1 MPLRRSPATVQVSS
15 TAIAVPTVMVPTGL
29 CAVMRTMLWHRYTLR
44 VHTSLCVGLVL
55 LTGLGLALSVSLVF
69 HHTALIP
76 YAHAETMAMAPS
88 SALAA
93 GIEAYEK
100 GFMQEAI
107 PLFEQA
113 VAAQPSDPT
122 THLWLARALQK
133 QGGAENTAR
142 AIQAFRQVLQLDPQN
157 VEALTTLGEVLTWD
171 MATRQEGVAMLKR
184 AFELNPSKPE
194 AAKALV
200 QVMIWEQRFEEAL
213 PYAQQVHPMLAQD
226 KAWLKQY
233 ALILTQ
239 THHYPEALQ
248 IYENQLN
255 VRDTHDL
262 SVLEN
267 YALILWYAGRK
278 QEAQALYGSLM
289 GQVNR
294 LTGTMKG
301 VHLLALSGLAYAMN
315 DYASSYE
322 TDRMVIGMY
331 PKLNHPNVQ
340 LRMARS
346 LTHMGR
352 YPEAMA
358 IYQALYQRGELESY
372 AKLEYAML
380 LLDMKIP
387 EAEWPESNLVRK
399 LYQEVASQP
408 VTNTGVLMSLARLAD
423 AVGEPFQVSWR
434 YYEQAMDMSQNDPSM
449 IHEAAN
455 FLKSQGNHPE
465 LNLAPYFQALLQRC
479 PNDVEIQLALAEY
492 LSWNEATR
500 DESIKMMAGILA
512 SHPDQQA
519 EIERLVAEN
528 VQWLQPSASMIPY
541 LRTLEGYY
549 PNNPHIKM
557 VLAKSYLQPG
567 GNADM
572 GFQMLQQLHEQYPT
586 DESMTKA
593 YIEALMS
600 TKGLH
605 RKAALR
611 YLGALVE
618 SCPSDYELKMKY
630 AQMLI
635 YDRQYPRA
643 IALVDEVLAQ
653 NPADPRAISLRGYA
667 MLWSGRKFEAR
678 DFLEDARSTVP
689 NQPLLLVTLARVYR
703 EIGRFDKAMILLEEV
718 HRLRPVQPPG
728 VVVHQEGIP
737 IRQETPQNAP
747 DTPNMD
753 GMQPALDQSTLP
765 TTLRN
770 TSSIQKQPSQALLQA
785 LAHSHSMSDVSL
797 VPTGIDRTDWQLAS
811 YEREKPVYRNTY
823 TRVVSQPPA
832 AGAALSSKQGRV
844 KPTGTTPVAS
854 KTLVTLTLQPNR
866 AVGNPSYAAT
876 VRPALASGTTQ
887 ATSKQLQQ
895 LVHHTDSL
903 ENNLEMLDALQ
914 VQTKRDIQKLSRRV
928 EGLSVGHEDAMHL
941 NSQHSIAE
949 EVHAQNMTS
958 RLSIAVQEST
968 AVTEP
973 LALTMYDDAPV
984 SDMDVM
990 VAEEVERLSQEMNL
1004 SMRPTLRAGYVY
1016 SKQEGGNAPATIGD
1030 VSDRTFN
1037 MRTSGVQSQLS
1048 FSMTPRLR
1056 LRGGVSPRRI
1066 YLPDRNLDPR
1076 STWSYQYAL
1085 GYTYKKSDKWTWDGD
1100 LAFTNFTQPGNVN
1113 VTGQQTFNYD
1123 FNDTW
1128 HTNFGFRRTAVDS
1141 SLLSFAG
1148 QRGRTLGNVWNDQVV
1163 GQARDNTV
1171 FLGLNATPNR
1181 FWDMGLGYE
1190 FGWITG
1196 HEMPTNFR
1204 NQVNGTV
1211 GFTLPILDT
1220 HSMRLG
1226 ANTSWMGYTKDSTVG
1241 FYQLMGVPG
1250 SGSPVSDPILG
1261 TGVPVGTR
1269 FGGYFS
1275 PQSFFTIGGRADLA
1289 GSFFKKRIEYKLGG
1303 GIGFQGAASRLDNVE
1318 NTNVFTANAQGLL
1331 MWNIT
1336 EWLGLY
1342 GNAEYQMAGDLYNRF
1357 RWGAGAVIRPNW
1369 RAVTPVIKP

>member
-1 MPLRRSPATVQVSS
+1 
-15 TAIAVPTVMVPTGL
+15 
-29 CAVMRTMLWHRYTLR
+29 
-44 VHTSLCVGLVL
+44 
-55 LTGLGLALSVSLVF
+55 
-69 HHTALIP
+69 
-76 YAHAETMAMAPS
+76 
-88 SALAA
+88 
-93 GIEAYEK
+93 
-100 GFMQEAI
+100 
-107 PLFEQA
+107 
-113 VAAQPSDPT
+113 
-122 THLWLARALQK
+122 
-133 QGGAENTAR
+133 
-142 AIQAFRQVLQLDPQN
+142 
-157 VEALTTLGEVLTWD
+157 
-171 MATRQEGVAMLKR
+171 
-184 AFELNPSKPE
+184 
-194 AAKALV
+194 
-200 QVMIWEQRFEEAL
+200 
-213 PYAQQVHPMLAQD
+213 
-226 KAWLKQY
+226 
-233 ALILTQ
+233 
-239 THHYPEALQ
+239 
-248 IYENQLN
+248 
-255 VRDTHDL
+255 
-262 SVLEN
+262 
-267 YALILWYAGRK
+267 
-278 QEAQALYGSLM
+278 
-289 GQVNR
+289 
-294 LTGTMKG
+294 
-301 VHLLALSGLAYAMN
+301 
-315 DYASSYE
+315 
-322 TDRMVIGMY
+322 
-331 PKLNHPNVQ
+331 
-340 LRMARS
+340 
-346 LTHMGR
+346 
-352 YPEAMA
+352 
-358 IYQALYQRGELESY
+358 LESY

-387 EAEWPESNLVRK
+387 EAEWAEPNLVRK
-399 LYQEVASQP
+399 LYQEVAGQP
-408 VTNTGVLMSLARLAD
+408 VTNAGVLMSLARLSS
-423 AVGEPFQVSWR
+423 AVGEPFAVSWR
-434 YYEQAMDMSQNDPSM
+434 YYEQAMDLTQNDPDI

-465 LNLAPYFQALLQRC
+465 LNLAPYFHSLLQRC

-500 DESIKMMAGILA
+500 DESIKMMANILA

-519 EIERLVAEN
+519 DIERLVAEN
-528 VQWLQPSASMIPY
+528 VQWLRPSASLIPY

-549 PNNPHIKM
+549 PNNPHIKI
-557 VLAKSYLQPG
+557 VLAKCYLQSG

-572 GFQMLQQLHEQYPT
+572 GFSMLQQLHEQYPT
-586 DESMTKA
+586 DAELTKA
-593 YIEALMS
+593 YIDALMS

-611 YLGALVE
+611 YLGELVE

-630 AQMLI
+630 VQMLI

-643 IALVDEVLAQ
+643 IAMIDEVLAQ
-653 NPADPRAISLRGYA
+653 NPTDPRAISLRGYA

-689 NQPLLLVTLARVYR
+689 NQPLILVTLARVYR

-718 HRLRPVQPPG
+718 HRLRPVAPPG
-728 VVVHQEGIP
+728 TLVHQDGIP
-737 IRQETPQNAP
+737 IHQTPAEDQAP
-747 DTPNMD
+747 D
-753 GMQPALDQSTLP
+753 GMQPALDQSSELAPTMPKNVQTLQE
-765 TTLRN
+765 LAH
-770 TSSIQKQPSQALLQA
+770 KAPSKALLQA
-785 LAHSHSMSDVSL
+785 LAHSHTLSDVAL
-797 VPTGIDRTDWQLAS
+797 LPQGIHTSDWIPAS
-811 YEREKPVYRNTY
+811 YEREAPVSLHPRYPSLKVSVSKPSPSKAS
-823 TRVVSQPPA
+823 VSGVARQESGSQRPYA
-832 AGAALSSKQGRV
+832 QASSSLFQAQVQRKAPSV
-844 KPTGTTPVAS
+844 PVS
-854 KTLVTLTLQPNR
+854 SVKTLVTLTVSSPQSSTSRTGMMPKG
-866 AVGNPSYAAT
+866 ASIPVGN
-876 VRPALASGTTQ
+876 TQ
-887 ATSKQLQQ
+887 QHLQRLTQ
-895 LVHHTDSL
+895 STQTL
-903 ENNLEMLDALQ
+903 EGNLQVLDALQ
-914 VQTKRDIQKLSRRV
+914 AQTKRDIQKLSRRM
-928 EGLSVGHEDAMHL
+928 EGLSVGHEDTLHIHH
-941 NSQHSIAE
+941 QHSLE
-949 EVHAQNMTS
+949 EEAYAQNMTS
-958 RLSIAVQEST
+958 RLSIGVQEPLQS
-968 AVTEP
+968 EP

-990 VAEEVERLSQEMNL
+990 VAEEAERLSQEMNL

-1113 VTGQQTFNYD
+1113 VTGQQTFHYD

-1148 QRGRTLGNVWNDQVV
+1148 QRGRTVGNVWRDEVV

-1171 FLGLNATPNR
+1171 FLGLTATPNR

-1196 HEMPTNFR
+1196 HHIPTNFR

-1220 HSMRLG
+1220 HSIRLG

-1241 FYQLMGVPG
+1241 FFQIMGVPG

-1275 PQSFFTIGGRADLA
+1275 PESFFTIGGRADLA

-1303 GIGFQGAASRLDNVE
+1303 GIGFQGAASRLNNVA